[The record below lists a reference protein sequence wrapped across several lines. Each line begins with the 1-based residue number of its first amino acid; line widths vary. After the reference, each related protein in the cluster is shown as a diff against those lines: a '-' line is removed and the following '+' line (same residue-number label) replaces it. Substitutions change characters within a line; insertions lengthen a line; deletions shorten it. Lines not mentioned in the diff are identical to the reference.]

1 MGLLPIAYSYAE
13 GTDNYMYAKYR
24 FSVSPCTPDDYS

>member
-1 MGLLPIAYSYAE
+1 MGLLPIAYAE